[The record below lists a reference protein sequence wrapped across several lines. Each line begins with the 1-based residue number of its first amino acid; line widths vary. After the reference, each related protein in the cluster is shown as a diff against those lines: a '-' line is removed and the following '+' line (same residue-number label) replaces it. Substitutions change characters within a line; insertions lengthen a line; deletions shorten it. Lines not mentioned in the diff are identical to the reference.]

1 MNEVGQM
8 ALKWIFYG
16 YQGFLYTWFLFR
28 LLDCRFHSFS
38 KGAAAFLCGI
48 TLFLAGIFLE
58 PDVLYLE
65 WESWL
70 YLLIPLGY
78 ALLFMKDSL
87 PKKMLVSL
95 LPSSCAAIA
104 SLLSL
109 NCNQIIVLITIGN
122 IGFHPT
128 WSVYGLNA
136 IFDWLVRALFQTLLL
151 LLIRRIT
158 AKNGLTLSKSENIL
172 METVLG
178 ISVLMIALL
187 YLLAFGQFSVS
198 SRTYL
203 SVLMDQCYLSLLVLG
218 IVAINLVIYV
228 LLGKLSLKHKLET
241 ENALLKYQYRIQE
254 QSTTELKKHYQE
266 LQKIR
271 HDVKNSMNV
280 LQILN
285 KQGKQKAVDQYI
297 QEYLQSQT
305 PVFQYAN
312 TKNLVLNAIL
322 NEKCSKAH
330 QIKIEVTME
339 LSPQVVGIEDV
350 DLCNLIGNLF
360 DNAIEGCR
368 CCKTKKEIVFA
379 LHSTPRECNLFL
391 KNTIQDSVLTDNPA
405 LVSTKPDAENHGFG
419 TKIIRDITAKYSGL
433 VDYYEEDGYFC
444 CNLILLPHETAT

>member
-1 MNEVGQM
+1 M
-8 ALKWIFYG
+8 
-16 YQGFLYTWFLFR
+16 
-28 LLDCRFHSFS
+28 
-38 KGAAAFLCGI
+38 
-48 TLFLAGIFLE
+48 
-58 PDVLYLE
+58 LYLE

-95 LPSSCAAIA
+95 LPNSCAAIA

-136 IFDWLVRALFQTLLL
+136 IFDWLVRSLFQTLLL

-203 SVLMDQCYLSLLVLG
+203 SVLMGQCCLSLLVLG

-297 QEYLQSQT
+297 QEYLQ
-305 PVFQYAN
+305 P
-312 TKNLVLNAIL
+312 K
-322 NEKCSKAH
+322 H
-330 QIKIEVTME
+330 
-339 LSPQVVGIEDV
+339 
-350 DLCNLIGNLF
+350 
-360 DNAIEGCR
+360 R
-368 CCKTKKEIVFA
+368 CFNMPIPT
-379 LHSTPRECNLFL
+379 T
-391 KNTIQDSVLTDNPA
+391 
-405 LVSTKPDAENHGFG
+405 
-419 TKIIRDITAKYSGL
+419 
-433 VDYYEEDGYFC
+433 
-444 CNLILLPHETAT
+444 

>member
-78 ALLFMKDSL
+78 ALLFMKGSL

-95 LPSSCAAIA
+95 LPNSCAAIV
-104 SLLSL
+104 SLFSL
-109 NCNQIIVLITIGN
+109 NFNEIIVLATMRDA
-122 IGFHPT
+122 GFHPI
-128 WSVYGLNA
+128 WSMYGLDVVL
-136 IFDWLVRALFQTLLL
+136 DWLVRVLLQTLLL
-151 LLIRRIT
+151 ILIRRIT
-158 AKNGLTLSKSENIL
+158 TKNGLTLSKSENIL
-172 METVLG
+172 MGTVLG
-178 ISVLMIALL
+178 ISILMIALL
-187 YLLAFGQFSVS
+187 YLLAFGQFSLS

-203 SVLMDQCYLSLLVLG
+203 SVLMGQCCLSLLVLG
-218 IVAINLVIYV
+218 IVTINLVIYV

-241 ENALLKYQYRIQE
+241 ENALLKYQYHVQE

-280 LQILN
+280 LQIS
-285 KQGKQKAVDQYI
+285 I
-297 QEYLQSQT
+297 
-305 PVFQYAN
+305 
-312 TKNLVLNAIL
+312 
-322 NEKCSKAH
+322 
-330 QIKIEVTME
+330 
-339 LSPQVVGIEDV
+339 
-350 DLCNLIGNLF
+350 
-360 DNAIEGCR
+360 
-368 CCKTKKEIVFA
+368 
-379 LHSTPRECNLFL
+379 
-391 KNTIQDSVLTDNPA
+391 
-405 LVSTKPDAENHGFG
+405 
-419 TKIIRDITAKYSGL
+419 
-433 VDYYEEDGYFC
+433 
-444 CNLILLPHETAT
+444 